1 MPKPEKAAGPD
12 KDAGNSKKVKFNS
25 ARELS
30 AATTK
35 DYAPDFEDIVDA
47 PQRLVAVS
55 SALAKRGKTT
65 WGFSMP
71 KKARNGRKGL
81 AYLQLDANYEHAL
94 KKARTEYGKD
104 SIAHLRYFA
113 DPRQDIK
120 GANLAVWER
129 LVRDYEYCVKK
140 FRSVMIDTA
149 SELLDVRK
157 LAEYGRNTQI
167 MQMYYGG
174 FYADL
179 RWMVK
184 LALDN
189 DANVLF
195 IHRAKKEYIND
206 TWKGDYELEGWRGI
220 IYEAQV
226 HVTHDRDDDGNFTTS
241 IIDCGQDAMLNGY
254 TFNSGDDEGNDF
266 AALAMK
272 IYPDSSPEDWI

>member
-1 MPKPEKAAGPD
+1 MA
-12 KDAGNSKKVKFNS
+12 KDTGGDKKVKFKA

-30 AATTK
+30 AETK
-35 DYAPDFEDIVDA
+35 GNYTPSFESIVEAPKRV
-47 PQRLVAVS
+47 VAVS

-71 KKARNGRKGL
+71 KAAKDGRKGL
-81 AYLQLDANYEHAL
+81 AYMGLDGNYEHAL
-94 KKARTEYGKD
+94 RKARELYGND
-104 SIAHLRYFA
+104 TIEHLRYFA
-113 DPRQDIK
+113 DPRSDIK
-120 GANLAVWER
+120 AANTAVWER
-129 LVRDYEYCVKK
+129 FVRDYEYCVKR
-140 FRSVMIDTA
+140 FRSVFVDTA

-195 IHRAKKEYIND
+195 VHRAKKEYVND

-220 IYEAQV
+220 VYEAQV
-226 HVTHDRDDDGNFTTS
+226 HVTHDRDDDGNFTTTVV
-241 IIDCGQDAMLNGY
+241 DCGQDAMLNGY
-254 TFNSGDDEGNDF
+254 VFNSNDDEGNDF

-272 IYPDSSPEDWI
+272 IYPDTDREEWE